1 MDRTVSIKWLGMWL
15 ALGAIAAG
23 ACALQWPAAHLG
35 SEPLPVGNDSFYHA
49 RRILDTVADPAAF
62 YQFDPRIHA
71 PEGSLLT
78 WPWGYDYVMA
88 WLVNAVLAVGADGP
102 PIRVLI
108 WIPVAA
114 VFASVGLM
122 LLIARRLCLSPGLAA
137 LAGLAVALSPLT
149 QALHGVGQID
159 HHYAEYIFVLATI
172 GLGLRWFQ
180 QPHDVRVAIALG
192 IVLGAAAA
200 VHNGLFILQ
209 LPVLAMMATL
219 WAQKMS
225 LPLRAVSWFSAAL
238 LVTTLLVLLPSLPFQ
253 QGRFEFYTLSWFHLY
268 VAAGTAAATVA
279 FAALANTRRNLVLA
293 GAIGTA
299 LLVPLVGQLA
309 AARTFVAGTLEG
321 LDVIAEMRSLPRMAA
336 TAPGRND
343 LTLLYSLLVWLAP
356 FAAGF
361 SAWRAWRERR
371 SPRLFFWICC
381 IAGLALLVAQLRL
394 HYFGSFALYLPW
406 LVLAQESIARWPA
419 RSTLITLGATC
430 ALVIAYW
437 IPTRYQL
444 TEIVA
449 PSGDA
454 GFRALRP
461 VLASLRDACA
471 REPGIVLADVDAGH
485 YIRYYTDC
493 SVIADNFLLTPQHV
507 MKLEQVRYLTSQSAQ
522 VLLQI
527 APAIRYVLLR
537 PVMMNVGDGVA
548 PLTAE
553 LLQSEAAP
561 AAGYVL
567 LQQVNIRKDGQQ
579 RSVPYVRLY
588 FLPRAPAPHQ

>member
-1 MDRTVSIKWLGMWL
+1 MDRAVSIKWLGLWL
-15 ALGAIAAG
+15 VLGLIAAG

-62 YQFDPRIHA
+62 YQFDPHIHA

-88 WLVNAVLAVGADGP
+88 WLVKGALAAGAAGP
-102 PIRVLI
+102 PIRILI
-108 WIPVAA
+108 WIPVVA

-122 LLIARRLCLSPGLAA
+122 LLIARRLGLSLGLAT

-159 HHYAEYIFVLATI
+159 HHFAEYICVLATI
-172 GLGLRWFQ
+172 GVGLQWFQ
-180 QPHDVRVAIALG
+180 RPHDVRVATALG
-192 IVLGAAAA
+192 IVLGGAAA
-200 VHNGLFILQ
+200 VHNGLFVLQ
-209 LPVLAMMATL
+209 LPVLAMMAAL

-225 LPLRAVSWFSAAL
+225 LPLRAVSFFSAAL
-238 LVTTLLVLLPSLPFQ
+238 LVTTLLVLLPSLPFRQ
-253 QGRFEFYTLSWFHLY
+253 WRFEFYTLSWFHLY
-268 VAAGTAAATVA
+268 VAAGTAAAALA
-279 FAALANTRRNLVLA
+279 FAALANTRRNLLLV
-293 GAIGTA
+293 GAIGAA
-299 LLVPLVGQLA
+299 LLIPLVGQIA

-336 TAPGRND
+336 SAPGRND

-356 FAAGF
+356 LAAGF

-381 IAGLALLVAQLRL
+381 IAGLALLVVQLRL

-406 LVLAQESIARWPA
+406 LVLAQDLITRWPA
-419 RSTLITLGATC
+419 RNRLITLGATC
-430 ALVIAYW
+430 ALAIAYW
-437 IPTRYQL
+437 IPARYQL
-444 TEIVA
+444 TQVVA
-449 PSGDA
+449 PSGNVS
-454 GFRALRP
+454 FRALRP
-461 VLASLRDACA
+461 ALATLHDACA

-507 MKLEQVRYLTSQSAQ
+507 TKLEQVRYLTSQSAEALRQ
-522 VLLQI
+522 V
-527 APAIRYVLLR
+527 APAVRYVLAR
-537 PVMMNVGDGVA
+537 PVIMSVGDAVP

-561 AAGYVL
+561 PAGYVL
-567 LQQVNIRKDGQQ
+567 LRQVNIHKDGQQ
-579 RSVPYVRLY
+579 QSVPYIRLH
-588 FLPRAPAPHQ
+588 FIPRTPSPNQ